1 MLDLLVLL
9 IAILVPILLLAELL
23 TVLIYGIVLVW
34 RVFLKGGNI
43 RKAKEMNDVIFDAK
57 ARTVSKACEPVEA
70 VLRIFEHP
78 QEL

>member
-23 TVLIYGIVLVW
+23 TVLIYGIVLV
-34 RVFLKGGNI
+34 
-43 RKAKEMNDVIFDAK
+43 
-57 ARTVSKACEPVEA
+57 
-70 VLRIFEHP
+70 LRIFEHP